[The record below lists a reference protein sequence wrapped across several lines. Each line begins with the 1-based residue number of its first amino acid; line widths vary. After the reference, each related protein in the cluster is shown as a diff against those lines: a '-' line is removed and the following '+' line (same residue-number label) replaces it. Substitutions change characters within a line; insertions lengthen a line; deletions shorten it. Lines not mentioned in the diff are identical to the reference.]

1 MFAEKKV
8 VIVVAVVLVT
18 GGFLFWH
25 ATSETPTTNTTL
37 TPTLS
42 VTVSTT
48 TPAVNQSFTLS
59 GTLTASGTPLSGKTI
74 TLQSEDPSGKWNHAV
89 NTTTTDANGA
99 YTFTVSESAQGTYR
113 YEPTFNG
120 AGAYAPAN
128 ATVSITIGNVLAS
141 EITVLTTNNNP
152 AVNQSF
158 TVYGSLTN
166 GVSGAPLAGQPIT
179 LANIAPSGAKVT
191 MNTITDAN
199 GAYTFTLSD
208 SAQGSYIEQAN
219 FYGSSSYRATSSMLF
234 VTVGNPIPTSLSL
247 NITNSNPAVNQP
259 FTISGY
265 LTDINGTKLPN
276 KALWVNILLP
286 NGTWDMSQ
294 YTATDSNGYFSA
306 TYSEQVAGQYR
317 FEFHFM
323 GDTTYAHCG
332 PAIEVAVG
340 TLDPTNL
347 SLNASVTNP
356 AVSQSFTLSGTL
368 KDANG
373 TPLAGKEILLSQ
385 SPGDGGYV
393 AQRYTDQNG
402 AYSFVL
408 NQSATGNYVYT
419 AIFLGDQTDAHSL
432 ASISVTVGTL
442 AST

>member
-1 MFAEKKV
+1 MFAERKV
-8 VIVVAVVLVT
+8 VIVVAVVLVIS
-18 GGFLFWH
+18 GFLFWH
-25 ATSETPTTNTTL
+25 ATSDAPSTNTTL
-37 TPTLS
+37 TPSLS
-42 VTVSTT
+42 VTASTT
-48 TPAVNQSFTLS
+48 TPVVNQSFTLS
-59 GTLTASGTPLSGKTI
+59 GTLKAGSTPLSGKTI
-74 TLQSEDPSGKWNHAV
+74 RLQREDPSGNWVQAV

-99 YTFTVSESAQGTYR
+99 YTLTVSESAQGTYR
-113 YEPTFNG
+113 FEPTFIG
-120 AGAYAPAN
+120 ATYASAN
-128 ATVSITIGNVLAS
+128 ATVSITVGNVLET
-141 EITVLTTNNNP
+141 EISILTTNSNP

-158 TVYGSLTN
+158 TVHGILQN

-199 GAYTFTLSD
+199 GSYSFTVSD

-219 FYGSSSYRATSSMLF
+219 FYGTASYLATSSMLF

-247 NITNSNPAVNQP
+247 NVTNSNPAVNQS

-286 NGTWDMSQ
+286 TGQWNMTQ

-323 GDTTYAHCG
+323 GDSIYAHCG

-340 TLDPTNL
+340 TLEPTNI
-347 SLNASVTNP
+347 SMNTSVTNP
-356 AVSQSFTLSGTL
+356 AVNQSFTLSGTL
-368 KDANG
+368 TDANG
-373 TPLAGKEILLSQ
+373 TPLAGREVLLSQ

-393 AQRYTDQNG
+393 DQRYTDQNG
-402 AYSFVL
+402 SYSFVL
-408 NQSATGNYVYT
+408 NDSAIGNYQYT

-432 ASISVTVGTL
+432 ASVGITVGT
-442 AST
+442 

>member
-1 MFAEKKV
+1 
-8 VIVVAVVLVT
+8 
-18 GGFLFWH
+18 
-25 ATSETPTTNTTL
+25 
-37 TPTLS
+37 
-42 VTVSTT
+42 
-48 TPAVNQSFTLS
+48 
-59 GTLTASGTPLSGKTI
+59 
-74 TLQSEDPSGKWNHAV
+74 
-89 NTTTTDANGA
+89 
-99 YTFTVSESAQGTYR
+99 
-113 YEPTFNG
+113 
-120 AGAYAPAN
+120 
-128 ATVSITIGNVLAS
+128 
-141 EITVLTTNNNP
+141 
-152 AVNQSF
+152 
-158 TVYGSLTN
+158 
-166 GVSGAPLAGQPIT
+166 
-179 LANIAPSGAKVT
+179 

>member
-1 MFAEKKV
+1 M
-8 VIVVAVVLVT
+8 I
-18 GGFLFWH
+18 GI
-25 ATSETPTTNTTL
+25 
-37 TPTLS
+37 
-42 VTVSTT
+42 TV
-48 TPAVNQSFTLS
+48 
-59 GTLTASGTPLSGKTI
+59 
-74 TLQSEDPSGKWNHAV
+74 
-89 NTTTTDANGA
+89 
-99 YTFTVSESAQGTYR
+99 
-113 YEPTFNG
+113 
-120 AGAYAPAN
+120 
-128 ATVSITIGNVLAS
+128 GNVLET
-141 EITVLTTNNNP
+141 EISILTTNSNP

-158 TVYGSLTN
+158 TVHGILQN

-199 GAYTFTLSD
+199 GSYSFTVSD

-219 FYGSSSYRATSSMLF
+219 FYGTASYLATSSMLF

-247 NITNSNPAVNQP
+247 NVTNSNPAVNQS

-286 NGTWDMSQ
+286 TGQWNMTQ

-323 GDTTYAHCG
+323 GDSIYAHCG

-340 TLDPTNL
+340 TLEPTNI
-347 SLNASVTNP
+347 SMNTSVTNP
-356 AVSQSFTLSGTL
+356 AVNQSFTLSGTL
-368 KDANG
+368 TDANG
-373 TPLAGKEILLSQ
+373 TPLAGREVLLSQ

-393 AQRYTDQNG
+393 DQRYTDQNG
-402 AYSFVL
+402 SYSFVL
-408 NQSATGNYVYT
+408 NDSAIGNYQYT

-432 ASISVTVGTL
+432 ASVGITVGT
-442 AST
+442 